1 MYSIIRYFIFIILFF
16 VGIII
21 LKKFKLL
28 KKKSI
33 VFLFTTTLLLIVISG
48 YIPVENVFVKFQT
61 IESMYKYLSFND
73 IEYIINGDKTSLV
86 IGSDVKNRNSKEW
99 YIALKTDNGYKIN
112 VRSADTAIS
121 MTEECSISLITDKKT
136 DDTYIKVESNEP
148 KPLELED
155 NHNSEF
161 VMTDVNPVF
170 GYEYTAFAGNID
182 ENYQLIVNGVTY
194 KLKNVTKKT
203 FDMVPVQ

>member
-16 VGIII
+16 VCIIV

-33 VFLFTTTLLLIVISG
+33 IFLTIATLLLTVVSG

-61 IESMYKYLSFND
+61 IESVYNYVSFND
-73 IEYIINGDKTSLV
+73 IEYVINGDKTSFV
-86 IGSDVKNRNSKEW
+86 IGSDKNRDSREW

-112 VRSADTAIS
+112 VSSTDTAIS

-136 DDTYIKVESNEP
+136 GETYITVASNEP

-161 VMTDVNPVF
+161 VITDVNSVF

-182 ENYQLIVNGVTY
+182 ENYQLSVNGVTY
-194 KLKNVTKKT
+194 KLKNVTKKI